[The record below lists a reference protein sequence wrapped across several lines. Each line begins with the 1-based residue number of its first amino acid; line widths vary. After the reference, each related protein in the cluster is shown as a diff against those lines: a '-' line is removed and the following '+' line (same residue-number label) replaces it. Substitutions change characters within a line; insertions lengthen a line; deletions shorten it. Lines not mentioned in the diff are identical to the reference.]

1 MTIFLSNRD
10 AVVEQ
15 YYTKSYNRNINT
27 CSLQICES
35 NLIQERNYLWRE
47 WEDLAPMGIPR
58 IQPGVAMLSGRIY
71 AVGGEQ
77 GSQILANGEVY
88 DPQVTSIS

>member
-1 MTIFLSNRD
+1 
-10 AVVEQ
+10 
-15 YYTKSYNRNINT
+15 
-27 CSLQICES
+27 
-35 NLIQERNYLWRE
+35 
-47 WEDLAPMGIPR
+47 MGIPR

-88 DPQVTSIS
+88 DPQVTSITLIASACCSLRMNLVLHQTMGFSTIN